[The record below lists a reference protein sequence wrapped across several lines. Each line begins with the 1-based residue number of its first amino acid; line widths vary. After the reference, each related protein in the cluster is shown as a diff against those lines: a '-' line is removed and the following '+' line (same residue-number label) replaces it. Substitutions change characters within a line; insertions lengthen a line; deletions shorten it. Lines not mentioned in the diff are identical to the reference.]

1 MVIMD
6 ILKELL
12 DKKLVVIARRIPQD
26 KIAKCVEA
34 VIEGGVGLIESTFDQ
49 SDKDCI
55 AKNKLCIETMVKA
68 ANGRAIIGAG
78 TVLNVEQV
86 HAAYEAGAKYIISPN
101 TNEAVIKETV
111 KLGMI
116 SIPGAMTPTEIEQA
130 YSWGAHIV
138 KLFPADDL
146 GAHYIKNVTA
156 PLSHIPLMATGGV
169 NPQTIPEYYAAGAK
183 AFGTGITILKPEF
196 VQAENY
202 EGIKE
207 LAKAHV
213 DVVNNL

>member
-1 MVIMD
+1 MD

-12 DKKLVVIARRIPQD
+12 EKKLVLIARRLPLE
-26 KIAKCVEA
+26 KVEKCVEA
-34 VIEGGVGLIESTFDQ
+34 VIDGGVRFIESTFDQ
-49 SDKDCI
+49 SDPDCI

-68 ANGRAIIGAG
+68 AKGRAVIGAG

-101 TNEAVIKETV
+101 VNEAVIKETV
-111 KLGMI
+111 KLGLI

-138 KLFPADDL
+138 KLFPADDVGL
-146 GAHYIKNVTA
+146 HYIKNISA

-169 NPQTIPEYYAAGAK
+169 NPQTISEFYNAGAK
-183 AFGTGITILKPEF
+183 AFGTGITILTKEY
-196 VQAENY
+196 VESENY
-202 EGIKE
+202 DGIRE
-207 LAKAHV
+207 LARAHV
-213 DVVNNL
+213 DAIEKL

>member
-1 MVIMD
+1 MVMMN
-6 ILKELL
+6 ILNELFE
-12 DKKLVVIARRIPQD
+12 KKLVVIARRLPQD
-26 KIAKCVEA
+26 KIEKCVEA
-34 VIEGGVGLIESTFDQ
+34 VIEGGVRFIESTFDQ
-49 SDKDCI
+49 SDPDCI
-55 AKNKLCIETMVKA
+55 AKNKLCIETMIKV
-68 ANGRAIIGAG
+68 ANGRATIGAG

-111 KLGMI
+111 KLGLI

-138 KLFPADDL
+138 KLFPADDV
-146 GAHYIKNVTA
+146 GMHYIKNISA

-169 NPQTIPEYYAAGAK
+169 NPQTIPEFYAAGAK
-183 AFGTGITILKPEF
+183 AFGTGISILTPEY
-196 VQAENY
+196 VKNSNY

-213 DVVNNL
+213 DVISNL